1 MYIVLGNKSFFLP
14 GRQSW
19 TMREKLWPSIAR
31 LTHTKKLSLQTL
43 IKDISKEI
51 CKYLVFEEIIQNTNE
66 ISMYAAA
73 ALWRPLEPKEMKTCE
88 EINRAD
94 IQSYNNLMETLSS
107 LLNSDTLQ
115 VLFLYI
121 QKKICL

>member
-1 MYIVLGNKSFFLP
+1 
-14 GRQSW
+14 
-19 TMREKLWPSIAR
+19 MRERLWPSIAR

-51 CKYLVFEEIIQNTNE
+51 CKYIVLEEIIQNTNE

-73 ALWRPLEPKEMKTCE
+73 ALWHPLEPKEMKICE

-115 VLFLYI
+115 VLFLYM
-121 QKKICL
+121 KKNDLFVNI